1 MADRERHGQAP
12 TQGLQVSDQ
21 SGTRQQLEASLRS
34 LLPDTNNIGK
44 SITTSKPGVAAV
56 GFGGVLTGYVW
67 GRIRGRR
74 RHKQKKA

>member
-1 MADRERHGQAP
+1 MSEM
-12 TQGLQVSDQ
+12 
-21 SGTRQQLEASLRS
+21 SGTRRELEASLRS
-34 LLPDTNNIGK
+34 LLPESNNIGK
-44 SITTSKPGVAAV
+44 SITSSKPGVAAI